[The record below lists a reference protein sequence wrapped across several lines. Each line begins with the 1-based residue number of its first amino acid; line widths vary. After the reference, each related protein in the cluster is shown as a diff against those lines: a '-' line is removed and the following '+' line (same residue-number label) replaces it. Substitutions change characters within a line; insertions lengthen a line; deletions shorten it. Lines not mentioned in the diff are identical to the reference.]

1 MRANQHRATLSSLAG
16 VLVGFFCICLAC
28 LPCIMHTCAD
38 VDHFC
43 SNCNRQLTHR
53 PYEGTTAVVAQGG
66 RAEGPPPGAVPSKY
80 TNASE
85 PQK

>member
-1 MRANQHRATLSSLAG
+1 
-16 VLVGFFCICLAC
+16 
-28 LPCIMHTCAD
+28 MHTCAD
-38 VDHFC
+38 IDHFC
-43 SNCNRQLTHR
+43 SNGNRQLTHR

-66 RAEGPPPGAVPSKY
+66 LAEGPPPGAVPSKY